1 MLVFKV
7 NMSFSE
13 LVDMKWM
20 DMYMMLLNNPR
31 YWWLGN
37 GMNQWVT
44 SPATQRGSHFQ
55 APNWR
60 RSVWLFWVSLVV
72 CTLFWP
78 SFIVLN
84 HQTEKLFFFSLIKLI
99 WDVLQVWRVADA
111 PEDDKY
117 QYTYFTHKLNSFD
130 TAPKKLL
137 PSDSRLR
144 PDRYALEKGDLS
156 KAGSEKS
163 RSLSLSLTHTRAR
176 THTHRHTHTH
186 ALNLS
191 S

>member
-1 MLVFKV
+1 MEWI
-7 NMSFSE
+7 NE
-13 LVDMKWM
+13 LPALRLRGGATSRHRIEGGQFGCL
-20 DMYMMLLNNPR
+20 YPLLAKF
-31 YWWLGN
+31 Y
-37 GMNQWVT
+37 
-44 SPATQRGSHFQ
+44 
-55 APNWR
+55 
-60 RSVWLFWVSLVV
+60 SVKSSDWE
-72 CTLFWP
+72 TL
-78 SFIVLN
+78 
-84 HQTEKLFFFSLIKLI
+84 FFSLIKLI
-99 WDVLQVWRVADA
+99 WNVLQVWRVADA

-163 RSLSLSLTHTRAR
+163 RSLSLSLTRTHAPVHTHTQ
-176 THTHRHTHTH
+176 THTHT
-186 ALNLS
+186 LNLS